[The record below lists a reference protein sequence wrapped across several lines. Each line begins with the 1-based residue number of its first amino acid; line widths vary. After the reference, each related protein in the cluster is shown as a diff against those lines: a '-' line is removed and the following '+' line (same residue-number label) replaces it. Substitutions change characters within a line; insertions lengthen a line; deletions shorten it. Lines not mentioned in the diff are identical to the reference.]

1 MSTKQGLCWIW
12 IYIKSLHYYSNI
24 SGLLCARSR
33 FCILLLFYIFS
44 ALFFSTAR
52 QFDVSLLVTLAC
64 EPSLFFPF
72 TPFQNCFPRISFW
85 NCRCGRCGD
94 PKLDTI
100 CPLKIVITILSPC
113 LSDAP
118 SKKSQL
124 FSLSLPAGQDQYC
137 CLALK
142 CAQCPSDLCV
152 NKALT
157 PGSPLSFFI
166 THIQTQIQIQIQI
179 QILCVNKALTPSCP
193 LSFFFSDA
201 SFPISPS
208 FQLLAAVASQIRKLS
223 PLNVS
228 WDFWGQ
234 IQPIPFLDSSKPLV
248 TMFRSPDKSSWQEK
262 LDP

>member
-24 SGLLCARSR
+24 SGLLCARS
-33 FCILLLFYIFS
+33 FWSFKILHFVAFFYIFS
-44 ALFFSTAR
+44 ALFVSTAR

-72 TPFQNCFPRISFW
+72 TPFQNCFPHISFW

-100 CPLKIVITILSPC
+100 CPLKIVIIILSRC

-118 SKKSQL
+118 SQKSQL
-124 FSLSLPAGQDQYC
+124 FSFSLPAGQDQYC

-142 CAQCPSDLCV
+142 CTQCPSDLCV

-157 PGSPLSFFI
+157 LSCPLSFFI
-166 THIQTQIQIQIQI
+166 IQIQTQIQIQI

-228 WDFWGQ
+228 WDFLGQ
-234 IQPIPFLDSSKPLV
+234 LQPISYLDSS
-248 TMFRSPDKSSWQEK
+248 
-262 LDP
+262 

>member
-1 MSTKQGLCWIW
+1 MLNLNIYQIIALLFKYFRASLCKVI
-12 IYIKSLHYYSNI
+12 LEFQDF
-24 SGLLCARSR
+24 A
-33 FCILLLFYIFS
+33 FCCFFFYIFS

-94 PKLDTI
+94 PK
-100 CPLKIVITILSPC
+100 IVIVILSPC

-124 FSLSLPAGQDQYC
+124 FSFSLPAGQDQYC

-157 PGSPLSFFI
+157 
-166 THIQTQIQIQIQI
+166 
-179 QILCVNKALTPSCP
+179 
-193 LSFFFSDA
+193 
-201 SFPISPS
+201 
-208 FQLLAAVASQIRKLS
+208 
-223 PLNVS
+223 
-228 WDFWGQ
+228 
-234 IQPIPFLDSSKPLV
+234 
-248 TMFRSPDKSSWQEK
+248 
-262 LDP
+262 

>member
-1 MSTKQGLCWIW
+1 MLNLNIYQIIALLFKYFRASLCKVI
-12 IYIKSLHYYSNI
+12 LEFQDF
-24 SGLLCARSR
+24 A
-33 FCILLLFYIFS
+33 FCCFFFYIFS

-124 FSLSLPAGQDQYC
+124 FSFSLPAGQDQYC

-157 PGSPLSFFI
+157 LSCPLSFFI
-166 THIQTQIQIQIQI
+166 TQI
-179 QILCVNKALTPSCP
+179 
-193 LSFFFSDA
+193 
-201 SFPISPS
+201 
-208 FQLLAAVASQIRKLS
+208 
-223 PLNVS
+223 
-228 WDFWGQ
+228 
-234 IQPIPFLDSSKPLV
+234 
-248 TMFRSPDKSSWQEK
+248 
-262 LDP
+262 